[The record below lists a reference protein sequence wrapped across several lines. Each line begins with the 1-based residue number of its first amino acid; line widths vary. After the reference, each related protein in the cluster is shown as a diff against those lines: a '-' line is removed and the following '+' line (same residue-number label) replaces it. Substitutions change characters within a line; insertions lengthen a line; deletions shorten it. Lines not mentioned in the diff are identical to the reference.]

1 VNHVKSLETL
11 EGRVGE
17 RLK

>member
-1 VNHVKSLETL
+1 L

-17 RLK
+17 VVGSTHF